1 MKNNVVIRQ
10 SFNSFLIRKNV
21 IAFTTSKILTKGEGY
36 KHKVLIKKDYE
47 ENGGYIL
54 KGMHCL

>member
-1 MKNNVVIRQ
+1 M
-10 SFNSFLIRKNV
+10 

>member
-21 IAFTTSKILTKGEGY
+21 IAFTTSEILTKGEGY
-36 KHKVLIKKDYE
+36 KHLLIKKDYE
-47 ENGGYIL
+47 EKGGYIL